1 MFSDD
6 KGQFSAEFILI
17 SLIVLIILGGLI
29 SLVGSTMDK
38 TQTADSGGARIM
50 GEKIAETINTAYVS
64 GNGYSI
70 DLDLRTMNQELS
82 SSGNPFSFT
91 ATLTNTS
98 NGYVVAVTN
107 SGFTSS
113 VSVIPRKF
121 TGLSTM
127 NNNQL
132 YHVKNVG
139 NGTIQIS

>member
-1 MFSDD
+1 MFTDD

-38 TQTADSGGARIM
+38 TQTADNGGARIM

-64 GNGYSI
+64 GSGYSI

-91 ATLTNTS
+91 ATITNTS
-98 NGYVVAVTN
+98 AGYVVAVSN
-107 SGFTSS
+107 AGVSSS
-113 VSVIPRKF
+113 VSVIPRRF
-121 TGLSTM
+121 NGTSTL
-127 NNNQL
+127 NNNNL
-132 YHVKNVG
+132 YHVKNV
-139 NGTIQIS
+139 NGTIQIT